1 MWRRHAAL
9 LGARGPSRLRLP
21 GLRRADG
28 GSARRRDWPTTS
40 SSSRLGD
47 TVRCGRFSLTVLW
60 PERLADDGGNADS
73 LCLLAF
79 WDGDGDGAAEW
90 TALFTG
96 DAEAEQLG
104 QLSDRLPSRRCGRAE
119 SGAPRLEKEPRCL
132 FGRAALARCGAHRR
146 RGGTTATGIRP
157 GRCSTCWT
165 RIGMRHLLQRRGGR
179 CGRGVFRRYAHG
191 FRAKAGVVR

>member
-1 MWRRHAAL
+1 MEAAK
-9 LGARGPSRLRLP
+9 AE
-21 GLRRADG
+21 GLADDLVEL
-28 GSARRRDWPTTS
+28 S
-40 SSSRLGD
+40 LGD

-104 QLSDRLPSRRCGRAE
+104 QLSDRLPAGGVDMLKVGHHGSKKSLDASLAERLSPAVALIGVGEHNRYGHPSREVLDLLDA
-119 SGAPRLEKEPRCL
+119 SGC
-132 FGRAALARCGAHRR
+132 
-146 RGGTTATGIRP
+146 ATY
-157 GRCSTCWT
+157 CSDEAGDVVVAFSEDTLT
-165 RIGMRHLLQRRGGR
+165 VSAQRQG
-179 CGRGVFRRYAHG
+179 
-191 FRAKAGVVR
+191 